1 MQIDAIL
8 VNNRRF
14 SIGRSALVASS
25 RRRFRCP
32 CDRTPNH
39 QPAVRKKTLVREVF
53 LHQVT
58 VLARGKRVCS
68 GVPARVVPTID
79 ADLRR
84 GPAVGARLRA
94 QSAEVVRRQLERKAF
109 LCGARSV
116 LCQRRRALRRCVGG
130 GSRQPRHDMPLELV
144 LDNSR
149 RLLEESSL
157 SVGVFHRI
165 ARSAARH

>member
-58 VLARGKRVCS
+58 VLARWKRVCS

-84 GPAVGARLRA
+84 GPAE
-94 QSAEVVRRQLERKAF
+94 SAECGSRPATTRTQGLSLRSALGTVPASSSSATVRR
-109 LCGARSV
+109 
-116 LCQRRRALRRCVGG
+116 RRE
-130 GSRQPRHDMPLELV
+130 QTTPPRH
-144 LDNSR
+144 
-149 RLLEESSL
+149 
-157 SVGVFHRI
+157 
-165 ARSAARH
+165 AARARAGQFSPLAGGIEPQCGCISSNCT